1 MDERITRMAAKV
13 EDKKDEALSKQVSS
27 VDGAV
32 DEAMSGIQKL
42 YYGLQELAKDEAL
55 ERNEKSAV
63 QQSIQLL
70 EEAVVPYMNDVD
82 KALEIFETEEEG

>member
-1 MDERITRMAAKV
+1 VDERITRMAAKV
-13 EDKKDEALSKQVSS
+13 EEKKEEVLSKQVSS

-55 ERNEKSAV
+55 DRNEKSAI

-82 KALEIFETEEEG
+82 KALEIFESEEEE

>member
-1 MDERITRMAAKV
+1 MAAKV
-13 EDKKDEALSKQVSS
+13 EEKREEVLSKQVSS
-27 VDGAV
+27 IDGAV

-42 YYGLQELAKDEAL
+42 YFGLQELSKDESID
-55 ERNEKSAV
+55 RNEKSAV

-82 KALEIFETEEEG
+82 KALEIFETEEE